1 MRLCKVRIIKMQ
13 TRLGLLS
20 TVLVC
25 LAGSSPAQDDGLTW
39 LGDYREAIQQ
49 AKQTQRPIFLE
60 FRCEA

>member
-1 MRLCKVRIIKMQ
+1 MQ
-13 TRLGLLS
+13 KRFAGLFAA
-20 TVLVC
+20 LVC
-25 LAGSSPAQDDGLTW
+25 LAGSSQAQEDGLTW

>member
-1 MRLCKVRIIKMQ
+1 MQ
-13 TRLGLLS
+13 KRLGLLS

-25 LAGSSPAQDDGLTW
+25 LASSCPAQEDGLTW